1 MFLGNLRALLAFL
14 VRVLIRLLVATAVS
28 YSCCLRYLALTAFVS
43 GSPSR
48 VHFNS
53 KSPSFCNCL
62 LYLRTSLE
70 QSMYVLMLSMCCLM
84 LLALN
89 AQYSSS
95 GLSLIFLMPMSRID
109 RMGSYVKY
117 NPPEEGIIRN
127 VSTDNEAQS
136 PSVSADLCHKPTTFS
151 PGRLVKQDFS
161 GSLLKN
167 LILPSSQNKELRAIQ
182 TSPVQV
188 SFIFFWKTAGPITS
202 VTRLASLSVS
212 VEPLLFLA
220 RSKSQDCTML
230 YMRFVPILPIQT
242 S

>member
-1 MFLGNLRALLAFL
+1 M
-14 VRVLIRLLVATAVS
+14 LLVFWSTPR
-28 YSCCLRYLALTAFVS
+28 LI
-43 GSPSR
+43 
-48 VHFNS
+48 
-53 KSPSFCNCL
+53 CL
-62 LYLRTSLE
+62 LSFG
-70 QSMYVLMLSMCCLM
+70 CLCLCHVIIGRM
-84 LLALN
+84 DC
-89 AQYSSS
+89 
-95 GLSLIFLMPMSRID
+95 ID
-109 RMGSYVKY
+109 LYFPGSYVKCT
-117 NPPEEGIIRN
+117 PMKQGIIRN
-127 VSTDNEAQS
+127 LSTDNEAQS

-167 LILPSSQNKELRAIQ
+167 LILPSSQNKEVKSAIQ

-202 VTRLASLSVS
+202 VARLASIS
-212 VEPLLFLA
+212 VEPLLFVA